1 MHDTN
6 KVEKSMIYREFEIKE
21 EGSLDGAKLTVYA
34 QEPSDS
40 LKISKRPLVLLCP
53 GGGYA
58 YTSDREAEP
67 MALAF
72 MAKGYNAAILRYSCA
87 PATYPTALLEL
98 GRAVLIIREHA
109 KEWEIDPEAI
119 IVEGCSAGGHLAA
132 SYSCFWNKDFM
143 AEKLIGDAKESSKEM
158 LRPNGLMLC
167 YPVITSGEFAH
178 RGSFE
183 NLLGDKYD
191 ELVDE
196 MSLENIVTDSVPRTF
211 IWHTFTDG
219 AVPVENSLLFS
230 MALRKNGVNTELH
243 IFPEG
248 GHGLALAD
256 RTTLGP
262 EGKEN
267 VPACTPWIDLAAT
280 WLKYYWCEQ

>member
-1 MHDTN
+1 
-6 KVEKSMIYREFEIKE
+6 MIYKEFSIQEK
-21 EGSLDGAKLTVYA
+21 GSLEYAKLTIYA
-34 QEPSDS
+34 QEQTDS
-40 LKISKRPLVLLCP
+40 LNISKRPLVLLCP

-72 MAKGYNAAILRYSCA
+72 MAKGFNAAILRYSCA
-87 PATYPTALLEL
+87 PAVYPTALMEL

-109 KEWEIDPEAI
+109 DEWGVDSDAI

-132 SYSCFWNKDFM
+132 SYACFWKKDM
-143 AEKLIGDAKESSKEM
+143 IAQTLLDDVSGVAKEK
-158 LRPNGLMLC
+158 LRPNGLLLC

-183 NLLGDKYD
+183 NLLGDRYD

-196 MSLENIVTDSVPRTF
+196 LSLENAVNSDVPKTF

-219 AVPVENSLLFS
+219 SVPVENSLLFATS
-230 MALRKNGVNTELH
+230 LRRNNINTELH

-248 GHGLALAD
+248 AHGLALASKLTEGAD
-256 RTTLGP
+256 AS
-262 EGKEN
+262 GKEI
-267 VPACTPWIDLAAT
+267 VPACEPWIDLATT
-280 WLKYYWCEQ
+280 WLDKFF